1 MSVSGDGASNPVVFR
16 RDAVRVLVPATSANL
31 GPAFDSAGLA
41 LELVDELVAMVTDDA
56 GVLVE
61 VSGEGSDD
69 LPRDSSHLVVRAM
82 ALGFSALG
90 AAPEGFV
97 LKCTNVI
104 PHGRGLGS
112 SAAAII
118 GGLMLARALVVEGSH
133 QLSDDDLLQLAR
145 TMESHPDNIS
155 AALLGSFTIAWISDD
170 GIVDAARIAVNPEL
184 RAVVA
189 IPSFEVPTRSARAAL
204 PAQVD
209 FSTAGF
215 NIARSALLVHA
226 MTQDPSLLFEAT
238 ADRMH
243 QEQRREM
250 YAPSM
255 ALVDSLRARGIAAAI
270 SGAGPTVISLVT
282 VDGVDFVLGLIEG
295 QWRSFAVPIRIAGA
309 QVTDS

>member
-1 MSVSGDGASNPVVFR
+1 MPVSGDIAFR

-41 LELVDELVAMVTDDA
+41 LDLVDELVAMVSDDP

-69 LPRDSSHLVVRAM
+69 LPRDSSHLVVQAM

-90 AAPEGFV
+90 SAPDGFV
-97 LKCTNVI
+97 LRCTNVI

-118 GGLMLARALVVEGSH
+118 GGLVLARALVVDGTDR
-133 QLSDDDLLQLAR
+133 LSDDDLLQLAL
-145 TMESHPDNIS
+145 TMESHPDNIA
-155 AALLGSFTIAWISDD
+155 AALLGSFTIAWTSPE
-170 GIVDAARIAVNPEL
+170 GIADAARIEVDPDL

-189 IPSFEVPTRSARAAL
+189 IPAFEVPTKDARQAL
-204 PAQVD
+204 PAQVAY
-209 FSTAGF
+209 STASF

-226 MTQDPSLLFEAT
+226 MATDPSLLLEAT

-243 QEQRREM
+243 QEQRRGM

-255 ALVDSLRARGIAAAI
+255 ELVDTLRARGVAAAI
-270 SGAGPTVISLVT
+270 SGAGPTVIAFVT
-282 VDGVDFVLGLIEG
+282 AAEVDAVLGMIEG
-295 QWRSFAVPIRIAGA
+295 EWRSFALPIRSSGA

>member
-1 MSVSGDGASNPVVFR
+1 MSVSGDVGASKDSFR
-16 RDAVRVLVPATSANL
+16 KDAVRVLVPATSANL

-41 LELVDELVAMVTDDA
+41 LELVDELVGMVSDDP

-82 ALGFSALG
+82 ALCFSALG

-97 LKCTNVI
+97 LRCTNVI

-118 GGLMLARALVVEGSH
+118 GGLVLARALVIDGADR
-133 QLSDDDLLQLAR
+133 LSDDDLLQLAL
-145 TMESHPDNIS
+145 TMESHPDNIA
-155 AALLGSFTIAWISDD
+155 AALMGSFTIAWTTEA
-170 GIVDAARIAVNPEL
+170 GRADAARIDVNPEL

-189 IPSFEVPTRSARAAL
+189 IPAFEVPTKAARAAL

-209 FSTAGF
+209 YAQASF

-226 MTQDPSLLFEAT
+226 MTKEPSLLLEAT
-238 ADRMH
+238 ADRLH
-243 QEQRREM
+243 QEQRRGM

-255 ALVDSLRARGIAAAI
+255 ALVDDLRARGIAAAI
-270 SGAGPTVISLVT
+270 SGAGPAVIAFVT
-282 VDGVDFVLGLIEG
+282 VDEVDSVLGLIEG
-295 QWRSFAVPIRIAGA
+295 EWQSFSLPIRATGA

>member
-1 MSVSGDGASNPVVFR
+1 MSASGDIVFR
-16 RDAVRVLVPATSANL
+16 RDAVRVQVPATSANL
-31 GPAFDSAGLA
+31 GPGFDSAGLA
-41 LELVDELVAMVTDDA
+41 LELVDELVAMISDDP

-90 AAPEGFV
+90 AAPDGFV
-97 LKCTNVI
+97 LRCTNVI

-118 GGLMLARALVVEGSH
+118 GGLVLARGLVVDGDARM
-133 QLSDDDLLQLAR
+133 SDHDLLQLAL
-145 TMESHPDNIS
+145 TMESHPDNIA
-155 AALLGSFTIAWISDD
+155 AALYGSFTIAWTTSQ
-170 GIVDAARIAVNPEL
+170 GIADAARIQVAPEL
-184 RAVVA
+184 RVVVA
-189 IPSFEVPTRSARAAL
+189 IPAFEVPTKAARQAL
-204 PAQVD
+204 PASVD
-209 FSTAGF
+209 YSTATF

-226 MTQDPSLLFEAT
+226 LTQEPALLLEAT

-243 QEQRREM
+243 QEQRRGM

-270 SGAGPTVISLVT
+270 SGAGPTVIAFTTDSEVES
-282 VDGVDFVLGLIEG
+282 VLGCIEG
-295 QWRSFAVPIRIAGA
+295 EWRSFALPIRAVGA
-309 QVTDS
+309 RILDS

>member
-1 MSVSGDGASNPVVFR
+1 MSGSATFR

-41 LELVDELVAMVTDDA
+41 LDLVDELIAMVSDDP

-69 LPRDSSHLVVRAM
+69 LPRDSSHLVVQAM

-90 AAPEGFV
+90 ATPEGFV
-97 LKCTNVI
+97 LRCTNVI

-118 GGLMLARALVVEGSH
+118 GGLVLARALVVDGAERM
-133 QLSDDDLLQLAR
+133 SDDDLLQLAL
-145 TMESHPDNIS
+145 TMESHPDNIA
-155 AALLGSFTIAWISDD
+155 AALLGAFTIAWTTDD
-170 GIVDAARIAVNPEL
+170 GVADAACLQVHPDL

-189 IPSFEVPTRSARAAL
+189 IPAFEVPTKAARQAL

-209 FSTAGF
+209 YATAGF

-226 MTQDPSLLFEAT
+226 MTQDPALLFEAT

-243 QEQRREM
+243 QEQRRGM
-250 YAPSM
+250 YGPSM
-255 ALVDSLRARGIAAAI
+255 ALVDSLRARGVAAAI
-270 SGAGPTVISLVT
+270 SGAGPTVISFVT
-282 VDGVDFVLGLIEG
+282 SDQVDSVLGMIDGE
-295 QWRSFAVPIRIAGA
+295 WRAFTLPIRSAGA
-309 QVTDS
+309 QLADS

>member
-1 MSVSGDGASNPVVFR
+1 MSVSGADGEKTVVFR
-16 RDAVRVLVPATSANL
+16 RDAVRVQVPATSANL
-31 GPAFDSAGLA
+31 GPGFDSAGLA
-41 LELVDELVAMVTDDA
+41 LELVDELVAMVTDDP

-90 AAPEGFV
+90 ASPEGFV
-97 LKCTNVI
+97 LRCTNVI

-118 GGLMLARALVVEGSH
+118 GGLVLARALVVDGDDR
-133 QLSDDDLLQLAR
+133 LSDDNLLQLAL

-155 AALLGSFTIAWISDD
+155 AALFGSFTIAWTTDE
-170 GIVDAARIAVNPEL
+170 GIADAARIEVNPDL
-184 RAVVA
+184 RVIVA
-189 IPSFEVPTRSARAAL
+189 IPSFEVPTKAARQAL
-204 PAQVD
+204 PAHVD
-209 FSTAGF
+209 YATASF

-226 MTQDPSLLFEAT
+226 LTEDPSLLLEAT

-243 QEQRREM
+243 QEQRRGM

-255 ALVDSLRARGIAAAI
+255 VLVDSLRGRGIAAAI
-270 SGAGPTVISLVT
+270 SGAGPTVIAFALASE
-282 VDGVDFVLGLIEG
+282 VDSVLSAIEG
-295 QWRSFAVPIRIAGA
+295 EWRTYALQIRPAGA
-309 QVTDS
+309 RVTGS

>member
-1 MSVSGDGASNPVVFR
+1 MVDGAAMFTREP
-16 RDAVRVLVPATSANL
+16 VRVLVPATSANL

-41 LELVDELVAMVTDDA
+41 LDLVDELVAMISDDP

-61 VSGEGSDD
+61 VTGEGSDD

-90 AAPEGFV
+90 GAPTGFV
-97 LKCTNVI
+97 LRCTNVI

-118 GGLMLARALVVEGSH
+118 GGLVLARGLVVDGHER
-133 QLSDDDLLQLAR
+133 LSDDELLQLAL
-145 TMESHPDNIS
+145 TMESHPDNIA
-155 AALLGSFTIAWISDD
+155 AALLGSFTIAWTTDE
-170 GIVDAARIAVNPEL
+170 GIADAVSIEVNPQL

-189 IPSFEVPTRSARAAL
+189 IPAFEVPTKAARQAL
-204 PAQVD
+204 PVQVD
-209 FSTAGF
+209 YATAGF

-226 MTQDPSLLFEAT
+226 MTEDPSLLLEAT

-243 QEQRREM
+243 QEQRRGM

-255 ALVDSLRARGIAAAI
+255 ALVDTLRANGVAAAI
-270 SGAGPTVISLVT
+270 SGAGPTVIAFVSDDE
-282 VDGVDFVLGLIEG
+282 VDAVLGMIEG
-295 QWRSFAVPIRIAGA
+295 QWRATSLPIRSVGA
-309 QVTDS
+309 QVANS

>member
-1 MSVSGDGASNPVVFR
+1 MPASGEIVFR

-31 GPAFDSAGLA
+31 GPGFDSAGLA
-41 LELVDELVAMVTDDA
+41 LELVDELVAMVTEDP

-69 LPRDSSHLVVRAM
+69 LPRDSSHLVVQAM

-97 LKCTNVI
+97 LRCTNVI

-118 GGLMLARALVVEGSH
+118 GGLVLARALVVDGTER
-133 QLSDDDLLQLAR
+133 LSDDDLLQLAL
-145 TMESHPDNIS
+145 TLESHPDNIS
-155 AALLGSFTIAWISDD
+155 AALFGSFTIAWTTET
-170 GIVDAARIAVNPEL
+170 GVADAAYISVNPDI

-189 IPSFEVPTRSARAAL
+189 IPAFEVPTKAARQAL
-204 PAQVD
+204 PAHVD
-209 FSTAGF
+209 YATASY

-226 MTQDPSLLFEAT
+226 LTEDPSLLLEAT
-238 ADRMH
+238 SDRMH
-243 QEQRREM
+243 QEQRRGM

-255 ALVDSLRARGIAAAI
+255 DLVDSLRSRGVAAAI
-270 SGAGPTVISLVT
+270 SGAGPTVIAFALAT
-282 VDGVDFVLGLIEG
+282 EVDAVLDMIEG
-295 QWRSFAVPIRIAGA
+295 EWRSFVLPIRSVGA
-309 QVTDS
+309 QVLDS

>member
-1 MSVSGDGASNPVVFR
+1 
-16 RDAVRVLVPATSANL
+16 VPATSANL

-41 LELVDELVAMVTDDA
+41 LDLVDELVAMVSDDA

-90 AAPEGFV
+90 AAPAGFI
-97 LKCTNVI
+97 LRCTNVI

-118 GGLMLARALVVEGSH
+118 GGLVLARALVVDGHER
-133 QLSDDDLLQLAR
+133 LSDDDLLQLAL
-145 TMESHPDNIS
+145 TMESHPDNIA
-155 AALLGSFTIAWISDD
+155 AALLGSFTIAWTSEE
-170 GIVDAARIAVNPEL
+170 GVADAARIEVNPEL

-189 IPSFEVPTRSARAAL
+189 IPSFEVATKAARQAL
-204 PAQVD
+204 PTQVD
-209 FSTAGF
+209 YATASF

-226 MTQDPSLLFEAT
+226 MTDDPSLLLEAT

-243 QEQRREM
+243 QEQRRSM

-255 ALVDSLRARGIAAAI
+255 ALVDSLRAKGIAAAI

-282 VDGVDFVLGLIEG
+282 VNEVDSVLSSIEG
-295 QWRSFAVPIRIAGA
+295 EWRAFALPIRAAGA
-309 QVTDS
+309 QIADS

>member
-1 MSVSGDGASNPVVFR
+1 MSGVVGAGSDVFR
-16 RDAVRVLVPATSANL
+16 HDAVRVIVPATSANL
-31 GPAFDSAGLA
+31 GPGFDSAGLA
-41 LELVDELVAMVTDDA
+41 LDLVDELVAMVSDDP

-69 LPRDSSHLVVRAM
+69 LPRDSSHLVVQAM

-97 LKCTNVI
+97 LRCTNVI

-118 GGLMLARALVVEGSH
+118 GGLVLARALVVDGADRM
-133 QLSDDDLLQLAR
+133 SDDDLLQLALS
-145 TMESHPDNIS
+145 MESHPDNIA
-155 AALLGSFTIAWISDD
+155 AALLGSFTIAWTTDE
-170 GIVDAARIAVNPEL
+170 GIADAARIQVHPEL

-189 IPSFEVPTRSARAAL
+189 IPAFEVPTKAARQAL

-209 FSTAGF
+209 YSTAAF

-226 MTQDPSLLFEAT
+226 MTEDPSSLLEAT
-238 ADRMH
+238 SDRMH
-243 QEQRREM
+243 QEQRRGM

-255 ALVDSLRARGIAAAI
+255 ALVDSLRSRGIAAAI

-282 VDGVDFVLGLIEG
+282 AAEVDSVLAMIEG
-295 QWRSFAVPIRIAGA
+295 EWRTYALPIRSAGA
-309 QVTDS
+309 QITDS

>member
-1 MSVSGDGASNPVVFR
+1 MSGDISFR
-16 RDAVRVLVPATSANL
+16 RDSVRVFVPATSANL

-41 LELVDELVAMVTDDA
+41 LDLVDELVAMVSDDA

-90 AAPEGFV
+90 AAPAGFI
-97 LKCTNVI
+97 LRCTNVI

-118 GGLMLARALVVEGSH
+118 GGLVLARALVVDGHER
-133 QLSDDDLLQLAR
+133 LSDDDLLQLAL
-145 TMESHPDNIS
+145 TMESHPDNIA
-155 AALLGSFTIAWISDD
+155 AALLGSFTIAWTSDE
-170 GIVDAARIAVNPEL
+170 GVADAARIEVNPEL

-189 IPSFEVPTRSARAAL
+189 IPSFEVATKAARQAL
-204 PAQVD
+204 PTQVD
-209 FSTAGF
+209 YATASF

-226 MTQDPSLLFEAT
+226 MTDDPSLLLEAT

-243 QEQRREM
+243 QEQRRSM

-255 ALVDSLRARGIAAAI
+255 ALVDSLRAKGIAAAI

-282 VDGVDFVLGLIEG
+282 VNEVDSVLSSIEG
-295 QWRSFAVPIRIAGA
+295 EWRAFALPIRAAGA
-309 QVTDS
+309 QIADS

>member
-1 MSVSGDGASNPVVFR
+1 MSGPASFR

-41 LELVDELVAMVTDDA
+41 LELVDELIAMVSDDP

-69 LPRDSSHLVVRAM
+69 LPRDSSHLVVQAM

-90 AAPEGFV
+90 ANPEGFV
-97 LKCTNVI
+97 LRCTNVI

-118 GGLMLARALVVEGSH
+118 GGLVLARALVVDGAERM
-133 QLSDDDLLQLAR
+133 SDDDLLQLAL
-145 TMESHPDNIS
+145 TMESHPDNIA
-155 AALLGSFTIAWISDD
+155 AALLGAFTIAWTTSD
-170 GIVDAARIAVNPEL
+170 GVADAACLQVYPDL
-184 RAVVA
+184 RVVVA
-189 IPSFEVPTRSARAAL
+189 IPAFEVPTKAARQAL

-209 FSTAGF
+209 YATAGF

-226 MTQDPSLLFEAT
+226 MTQDPSLLLEAT

-243 QEQRREM
+243 QEQRRGM

-255 ALVDSLRARGIAAAI
+255 ALVDSLRTRGIAAAI
-270 SGAGPTVISLVT
+270 SGAGPTVISFVT
-282 VDGVDFVLGLIEG
+282 TGEVESVLEMIDGE
-295 QWRSFAVPIRIAGA
+295 WRAFALPIRSIGA
-309 QVTDS
+309 QITDS

>member
-1 MSVSGDGASNPVVFR
+1 MPVSGDIAFR

-41 LELVDELVAMVTDDA
+41 LELVDELVAMVSDDP

-97 LKCTNVI
+97 LRCTNVI

-118 GGLMLARALVVEGSH
+118 GGLVLARAMVVDGPEL
-133 QLSDDDLLQLAR
+133 LSDEDLLQLAL
-145 TMESHPDNIS
+145 TLESHPDNIA
-155 AALLGSFTIAWISDD
+155 AALLGSFTIAWTTDD
-170 GIVDAARIAVNPEL
+170 GVADATRIAVNPEL

-189 IPSFEVPTRSARAAL
+189 IPSFEVPTKAARAAL
-204 PAQVD
+204 PTQVD
-209 FSTAGF
+209 YATAGF

-226 MTQDPSLLFEAT
+226 MTEDPSLLLEAT

-255 ALVDSLRARGIAAAI
+255 TLVDSLRARGVAAAI
-270 SGAGPTVISLVT
+270 SGAGPTVIAFVT
-282 VDGVDFVLGLIEG
+282 ADQVDSVLGLIEG
-295 QWRSFAVPIRIAGA
+295 EWRAFSLPIRATGA
-309 QVTDS
+309 LATDS

>member
-1 MSVSGDGASNPVVFR
+1 MTGDVGASDVAFR
-16 RDAVRVLVPATSANL
+16 RDPVRVLVPATSANL
-31 GPAFDSAGLA
+31 GPGFDSAGLA
-41 LELVDELVAMVTDDA
+41 LELVDELVAMVSDDP

-90 AAPEGFV
+90 SAPEGFV
-97 LKCTNVI
+97 LRCTNVI

-118 GGLMLARALVVEGSH
+118 GGLVLARALVVDGH
-133 QLSDDDLLQLAR
+133 LRLSDDDLLQLALS
-145 TMESHPDNIS
+145 MESHPDNIA
-155 AALLGSFTIAWISDD
+155 AALYGSFTIAWTTDD
-170 GIVDAARIAVNPEL
+170 GVADAARIEVNPEL

-189 IPSFEVPTRSARAAL
+189 IPSFEVPTKAARQAL

-209 FSTAGF
+209 YATASF

-226 MTQDPSLLFEAT
+226 LTEDPSLLLEAT

-243 QEQRREM
+243 QEQRRGM

-255 ALVDSLRARGIAAAI
+255 ALVDSLRSRGIAAAI
-270 SGAGPTVISLVT
+270 SGAGPTVIAFVSASE
-282 VDGVDFVLGLIEG
+282 VDSVSALIEG
-295 QWRSFAVPIRIAGA
+295 EWRTFALPIRSAGA

>member
-41 LELVDELVAMVTDDA
+41 LELVDELVAMVTDDP

-97 LKCTNVI
+97 LRCTNVI

-118 GGLMLARALVVEGSH
+118 GGLMLARALVVEGPH
-133 QLSDDDLLQLAR
+133 QLSDDDLLQLA
-145 TMESHPDNIS
+145 
-155 AALLGSFTIAWISDD
+155 LL
-170 GIVDAARIAVNPEL
+170 VQHL
-184 RAVVA
+184 RVVA
-189 IPSFEVPTRSARAAL
+189 SFAA
-204 PAQVD
+204 
-209 FSTAGF
+209 
-215 NIARSALLVHA
+215 
-226 MTQDPSLLFEAT
+226 
-238 ADRMH
+238 
-243 QEQRREM
+243 
-250 YAPSM
+250 
-255 ALVDSLRARGIAAAI
+255 LRARAREREGSKGERMGPDRGFRTEAPFAFDYGSRSSPSLARRVLYIDRAVIEEATNI
-270 SGAGPTVISLVT
+270 S
-282 VDGVDFVLGLIEG
+282 E
-295 QWRSFAVPIRIAGA
+295 R
-309 QVTDS
+309 